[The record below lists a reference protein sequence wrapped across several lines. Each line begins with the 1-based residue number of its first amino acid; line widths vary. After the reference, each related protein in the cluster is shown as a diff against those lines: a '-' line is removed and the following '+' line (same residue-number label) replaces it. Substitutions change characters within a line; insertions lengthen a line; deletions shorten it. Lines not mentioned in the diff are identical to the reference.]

1 MFKRPGL
8 KTAIDFIGETGF
20 EKLHLGVLSKVGFRG
35 SGSTASGITPPTP
48 SQKEPSMAFSPSLVN
63 QPQLA

>member
-20 EKLHLGVLSKVGFRG
+20 EKLHLGVLSKVGFEAPG
-35 SGSTASGITPPTP
+35 NTALGITPHTP
-48 SQKEPSMAFSPSLVN
+48 SQKEPSMAFSP
-63 QPQLA
+63 